1 MNKKLIELIREKFK
15 ARLAAK
21 TGWGRNDI
29 MEQFELALN
38 EALLE
43 LMDG

>member
-1 MNKKLIELIREKFK
+1 MNKKLVELIREKFK
-15 ARLAAK
+15 QRLLAK

-29 MEQFELALN
+29 MEQFELAVN

-43 LMDG
+43 LLDS